1 MHQVGHYLD
10 TPIYIGC
17 LLKKNTIIKSIIIAL
32 FVFFLYK
39 CRYVYIFY
47 WKNILFIR
55 KIINPADFVIILYQ
69 RSFKFYI
76 ITISI
81 SYIILIFY
89 TCKDFPP
96 IIFVTWK
103 KNKNRGPLFSTFS
116 WNNSFSWTII
126 STKIIIRQ

>member
-1 MHQVGHYLD
+1 MY
-10 TPIYIGC
+10 
-17 LLKKNTIIKSIIIAL
+17 
-32 FVFFLYK
+32 FFLYK

-47 WKNILFIR
+47 WKIILFIH
-55 KIINPADFVIILYQ
+55 KILNYADIIILLYH

-89 TCKDFPP
+89 TCKELPP

-103 KNKNRGPLFSTFS
+103 KNKNRGPLFAT
-116 WNNSFSWTII
+116 FSWTII
-126 STKIIIRQ
+126 STKIIIRQHMMLNIELHNLQTKPSKQKELKLYYLTFSLVLYK

>member
-10 TPIYIGC
+10 TLVYIGC
-17 LLKKNTIIKSIIIAL
+17 LLKKIIIINSIIIEL
-32 FVFFLYK
+32 FVFFFIK
-39 CRYVYIFY
+39 WSYVYIFY
-47 WKNILFIR
+47 WKNILFIH
-55 KIINPADFVIILYQ
+55 KILNYADIIFLLYH

-89 TCKDFPP
+89 TCKEFPP

-103 KNKNRGPLFSTFS
+103 KNKNRGPLFATFS